1 MTQGNKTERA
11 TSHRRRK
18 LREEG
23 NVAKRVE
30 IATASMVLLGSIAIF
45 FTGYT
50 LFSKVLELF
59 WNVSLNPYVGFH
71 RIFIQIKEGIF
82 LLILPFFVLSLLVVV
97 LTHIAQFGFIFT
109 TKPLEPKLERLNLFE
124 GLKRIFSMTTLFELT
139 KKLLKV
145 FLPIIVAYFFVKS
158 GLWEFLSLFASEN
171 STAIRGFLSFT
182 FKLVVFISVI
192 ALFIAL
198 LDYAYKRWNYER
210 RIRMSKEEVKEEY
223 KQHKGNPLVKSAIRR
238 RMRQLAKGRMLQEVP
253 KASVVVTN
261 PTHIAIALR
270 YGPSKGDKAPII
282 LAKGKG
288 EIAERI
294 VEVAI
299 VHGVPIVRREEL
311 ARALYPV
318 VEVGEEI
325 PPKFYRAVAEV
336 IAFIL
341 SRRRRIA
348 V

>member
-1 MTQGNKTERA
+1 MTQGNKTKRA
-11 TSHRRRK
+11 TSYRRRK

-23 NVAKRVE
+23 NVAKSVE
-30 IATASMVLLGSIAIF
+30 IATASMVLLGIIAIF
-45 FTGYT
+45 FIGYK

-71 RIFIQIKEGIF
+71 SIFIQIKEGIF
-82 LLILPFFVLSLLVVV
+82 PLILSFFVLSLLVVV

-124 GLKRIFSMTTLFELT
+124 GLERIFSMTTLFELT

-145 FLPIIVAYFFVKS
+145 FLSMIVAYFFVKS

-192 ALFIAL
+192 ALFIVL
-198 LDYAYKRWNYER
+198 LDYAYKRWDYGR
-210 RIRMSKEEVKEEY
+210 KIRMSKEEVKEEY
-223 KQHKGNPLVKSAIRR
+223 KQHEGNPLVKSAIGR
-238 RMRQLAKGRMLQEVP
+238 RMRQLAKVRIFQEVP
-253 KASVVVTN
+253 KASVVITN

-270 YGPSKGDKAPII
+270 YDPSKGDKASVL

-288 EIAERI
+288 KMAEGI

-299 VHGVPIVRREEL
+299 VHGVPMVRREEL
-311 ARALYPV
+311 ARAIYPV
-318 VEVGEEI
+318 VEIGEEI

-336 IAFIL
+336 ITFAL
-341 SRRRRIA
+341 SRGRIA